1 MMRYCALLRGIGP
14 LNPNMRNEKLRGVF
28 ESLGFAN
35 VSTVI
40 TTGNVIFDSDSA
52 DVPELETRIEAAWPD
67 QLGFTSTTIIRSDE
81 QIRDLVASEPFGE
94 LEDKPTSR
102 LEVTFL
108 KHEPE
113 AGNDFPYTSDSGDFT
128 ILGLVDRAIYT
139 VVDLT
144 RPTTPPVMRWINQ
157 RYGKEITT
165 RAWTTVNRIARR
177 LEAS

>member
-1 MMRYCALLRGIGP
+1 
-14 LNPNMRNEKLRGVF
+14 MRNEKLRGVF
-28 ESLGFAN
+28 ESLGFTN

-40 TTGNVIFDSDSA
+40 TTGNVLFDSDSDDA
-52 DVPELETRIEAAWPD
+52 PDLEARIEAAWPD
-67 QLGFTSTTIIRSDE
+67 QLGFTSTTIIRSGE
-81 QIRDLVASEPFGE
+81 QIQHLVDSNPFGD

-113 AGNDFPYTSDSGDFT
+113 DDHDFPYTPDRGDFT
-128 ILGLVDRAIYT
+128 ILGVADRAIYS

-144 RPTTPPVMRWINQ
+144 QPRTPQVMSWINRQ
-157 RYGKEITT
+157 YGKEITT

-177 LEAS
+177 LEST